1 MIQLTEKEA
10 RKLIENLYYKSDV
23 TSFVDENLSVK
34 QWKEKG
40 FIKIHLIIKFLFV
53 KYSAIAFVEPLP
65 TPPPKVAIKVIDK
78 FSFIKLSI

>member
-1 MIQLTEKEA
+1 MI
-10 RKLIENLYYKSDV
+10 
-23 TSFVDENLSVK
+23 
-34 QWKEKG
+34 
-40 FIKIHLIIKFLFV
+40 FLFD